1 MNDDQIESLLTD
13 FKSRMSIYHSSEDAE
28 LKNML
33 HASYDA
39 VNRMTGVS
47 DITNN
52 QFKELVIERTRY
64 VYNDQAEFFEDNFL
78 STIIGLSL
86 QAYGK
91 ETSDDESTDL

>member
-1 MNDDQIESLLTD
+1 MNDDQIESLLTE

-33 HASYDA
+33 QASYDA

-47 DITNN
+47 DITNG

-64 VYNDQAEFFEDNFL
+64 VYNDQVEFFEDNFL

-86 QAYGK
+86 QAYG
-91 ETSDDESTDL
+91 EGDDDNG

>member
-13 FKSRMSIYHSSEDAE
+13 FKARMSIYHSSEDAE

-33 HASYDA
+33 KASYDA

-47 DITNN
+47 DITNT

-64 VYNDQAEFFEDNFL
+64 VYNDQVEFFEDNFL
-78 STIIGLSL
+78 STIIGLNL
-86 QAYGK
+86 QAYG
-91 ETSDDESTDL
+91 EEDDDNG

>member
-13 FKSRMSIYHSSEDAE
+13 FKSRISIYHSSEDAE

-33 HASYDA
+33 KASYDA

-47 DITNN
+47 DINN
-52 QFKELVIERTRY
+52 AQFKELVIERTRY
-64 VYNDQAEFFEDNFL
+64 VYNDQVEFFEDNFL

-86 QAYGK
+86 QAYG
-91 ETSDDESTDL
+91 EEDDDNG

>member
-1 MNDDQIESLLTD
+1 MNEDQIESLLTD

-33 HASYDA
+33 QASYDA

-47 DITNN
+47 DITNG

-64 VYNDQAEFFEDNFL
+64 VYNDQVEFFEDNFL

-86 QAYGK
+86 QAYG
-91 ETSDDESTDL
+91 EGDDDNG

>member
-1 MNDDQIESLLTD
+1 MNDHQIESLLTE
-13 FKSRMSIYHSSEDAE
+13 FKCRMSIYHSSEDAE

-33 HASYDA
+33 QASYDV

-64 VYNDQAEFFEDNFL
+64 VYNDQVEFFEDNFL
-78 STIIGLSL
+78 STIIGLNL
-86 QAYGK
+86 QAYG
-91 ETSDDESTDL
+91 EEDDDNG

>member
-1 MNDDQIESLLTD
+1 MNDDQVKSLLTD

-33 HASYDA
+33 QASYDA
-39 VNRMTGVS
+39 VKRMTGVS

-64 VYNDQAEFFEDNFL
+64 VYNDQVEFFEDNFL
-78 STIIGLSL
+78 STIIGLNL
-86 QAYGK
+86 QAYG
-91 ETSDDESTDL
+91 EEDDDNG

>member
-1 MNDDQIESLLTD
+1 MNDDQIESLLTE
-13 FKSRMSIYHSSEDAE
+13 FKDRMSIYHSSEDNE

-33 HASYDA
+33 KASYDV

-64 VYNDQAEFFEDNFL
+64 VYNDQVEFFEDNFL

-86 QAYGK
+86 QAYG
-91 ETSDDESTDL
+91 EEDDDNG

>member
-1 MNDDQIESLLTD
+1 MNDNQVKSLLTD

-28 LKNML
+28 LQNML
-33 HASYDA
+33 QASYDA

-78 STIIGLSL
+78 STIIGLNL
-86 QAYGK
+86 QAYG
-91 ETSDDESTDL
+91 EGDDDNG

>member
-1 MNDDQIESLLTD
+1 MNDDQIALLLKE
-13 FKSRMSIYHSSEDAE
+13 FKDRMSIYHSSEDDE
-28 LKNML
+28 IKKML
-33 HASYDA
+33 QTSYDA

-86 QAYGK
+86 QAYG
-91 ETSDDESTDL
+91 EEDDDNG

>member
-1 MNDDQIESLLTD
+1 MNDDQIESLLTE

-33 HASYDA
+33 QASYDA

-47 DITNN
+47 DITNG

-64 VYNDQAEFFEDNFL
+64 VYNDQVEFFEDNFL
-78 STIIGLSL
+78 STIIGLNL
-86 QAYGK
+86 QAYG
-91 ETSDDESTDL
+91 EGDDDNG

>member
-1 MNDDQIESLLTD
+1 MNDDQVKSLLTD

-33 HASYDA
+33 QASYDA
-39 VNRMTGVS
+39 VKRMTGVS

-78 STIIGLSL
+78 STIIGLNL
-86 QAYGK
+86 QAYG
-91 ETSDDESTDL
+91 EGDDDNG

>member
-13 FKSRMSIYHSSEDAE
+13 FKARMSIYHSSEDAE

-33 HASYDA
+33 QASYDA

-47 DITNN
+47 DITNT

-64 VYNDQAEFFEDNFL
+64 VYNDQVEFFEDNFL
-78 STIIGLSL
+78 STIIGLNL
-86 QAYGK
+86 QAYG
-91 ETSDDESTDL
+91 EEDDNNG

>member
-1 MNDDQIESLLTD
+1 MNDDQIESLLTE
-13 FKSRMSIYHSSEDAE
+13 FKDRMSIYHSSEDNE

-33 HASYDA
+33 HASYDV

-64 VYNDQAEFFEDNFL
+64 VYNDQVEFFEDNFL

-86 QAYGK
+86 QAYG
-91 ETSDDESTDL
+91 EEDDDNG

>member
-1 MNDDQIESLLTD
+1 MNDDQIESLLTE
-13 FKSRMSIYHSSEDAE
+13 FKDRMSIYHSSEDNE

-33 HASYDA
+33 QASYDA

-52 QFKELVIERTRY
+52 QLKELVIERTRY
-64 VYNDQAEFFEDNFL
+64 VYNDQVEFFEDNFL

-86 QAYGK
+86 QAYG
-91 ETSDDESTDL
+91 EEDDGNG

>member
-1 MNDDQIESLLTD
+1 
-13 FKSRMSIYHSSEDAE
+13 
-28 LKNML
+28 
-33 HASYDA
+33 
-39 VNRMTGVS
+39 MTGVS

-64 VYNDQAEFFEDNFL
+64 VYNDQVEFFEDNFL

-86 QAYGK
+86 QAYEK

>member
-13 FKSRMSIYHSSEDAE
+13 FKARMSIYHSSEDTE

-33 HASYDA
+33 QASYDA

-52 QFKELVIERTRY
+52 QLKELVIERTRY
-64 VYNDQAEFFEDNFL
+64 VYNDQVEFFEDNFL

-86 QAYGK
+86 QAYG
-91 ETSDDESTDL
+91 EEDDDNG

>member
-1 MNDDQIESLLTD
+1 MNEDQIESLLTE

-33 HASYDA
+33 QASYDA

-47 DITNN
+47 DITNG

-64 VYNDQAEFFEDNFL
+64 VYNDQVEFFEDSFL

-86 QAYGK
+86 QAYG
-91 ETSDDESTDL
+91 EGDDDNG

>member
-1 MNDDQIESLLTD
+1 
-13 FKSRMSIYHSSEDAE
+13 MSIYHSSEDAE

-33 HASYDA
+33 QASYDA

-78 STIIGLSL
+78 STIIGLNL
-86 QAYGK
+86 QAYG
-91 ETSDDESTDL
+91 EEDDDNG

>member
-1 MNDDQIESLLTD
+1 MNDDQIELLLTE

-33 HASYDA
+33 QASYDA

-47 DITNN
+47 DINN
-52 QFKELVIERTRY
+52 VQFKELVIERTRY
-64 VYNDQAEFFEDNFL
+64 VYNDQVEFFEDNFL

-86 QAYGK
+86 QAYG
-91 ETSDDESTDL
+91 EEDDDNG

>member
-1 MNDDQIESLLTD
+1 MNDDQIESLLTE
-13 FKSRMSIYHSSEDAE
+13 FKDRMSIYHSSEDNE

-33 HASYDA
+33 KASYDA

-47 DITNN
+47 DIANN

-64 VYNDQAEFFEDNFL
+64 VYNDQVEFFEDNFL

-86 QAYGK
+86 QAYG
-91 ETSDDESTDL
+91 EEDDDNG

>member
-13 FKSRMSIYHSSEDAE
+13 FKSRMSIYYSSEDTE

-33 HASYDA
+33 QASYDA

-47 DITNN
+47 DISNA

-64 VYNDQAEFFEDNFL
+64 VYNDQVEFFEDNFL

-86 QAYGK
+86 QAYG
-91 ETSDDESTDL
+91 EEDDDNG

>member
-33 HASYDA
+33 QASYDA
-39 VNRMTGVS
+39 VIRMTGVS

-78 STIIGLSL
+78 STIIGLNL
-86 QAYGK
+86 QAYG
-91 ETSDDESTDL
+91 EEDDDND